1 MYAHNSK
8 YQREN
13 PETGSFLY
21 LHDLNDV
28 VELLYSSAV
37 ERANM
42 RRPMYLKPGKQAPT
56 GI

>member
-13 PETGSFLY
+13 PETGSILY

-42 RRPMYLKPGKQAPT
+42 RRPMY
-56 GI
+56 